1 MGAAPAA
8 SKNRNHGKCLG
19 TNIGALH
26 HVLLV
31 ADRHHDQNG
40 WLYQPGYHL
49 TELAQSNRVTVV
61 KVGASAEDLP
71 QDTAVLPS
79 VDAHSTSRSRNV
91 PSTNPEDVS
100 MYHRLLSRVF
110 GQN

>member
-1 MGAAPAA
+1 MPLVLFLGF
-8 SKNRNHGKCLG
+8 CLDFYYC
-19 TNIGALH
+19 LRR
-26 HVLLV
+26 VLLV
-31 ADRHHDQNG
+31 ADRHHDRNG

-71 QDTAVLPS
+71 QDTVVLPS

-91 PSTNPEDVS
+91 PSTNPEGVS